1 MRLPQPL
8 LHGRLIRRYK
18 RFLADVALESGG
30 ELTVHCP
37 NPGAMLGLAD
47 PGIEVWLSKSGNP
60 KRKLSHTWELA
71 RVDGALAGINTLAAN
86 RIGGEAVL
94 AGNIGELSGYG
105 GVRREV
111 RYGKNSRIDLLLESK
126 GRPSCYVEIKNVH
139 LMRTPGLAE
148 FPDSVTARGTKHL
161 KELAEMVRSG
171 HRAVM
176 LYVVQR
182 QDCARFSLA
191 ADIDPA
197 YAAAFETARAA
208 GVEAL
213 CYGCVLSLE
222 EIVLDKALALES

>member
-1 MRLPQPL
+1 M
-8 LHGRLIRRYK
+8 
-18 RFLADVALESGG
+18 
-30 ELTVHCP
+30 TVHCP

-47 PGIEVWLSKSGNP
+47 PGIDVWLSNSNNP

-71 RVDGALAGINTLAAN
+71 RVDNTLAGINTLQAN
-86 RIGGEAVL
+86 RIGEEAVL
-94 AGNIGELSGYG
+94 AGKIRELSGYDN
-105 GVRREV
+105 VRREV
-111 RYGKNSRIDLLLESK
+111 PYGKNSRIDLLLEAE
-126 GRPSCYVEIKNVH
+126 GRPDCYVEIKNVH

-161 KELAEMVRSG
+161 GELADMVRAG

-182 QDCARFSLA
+182 GDCGRFALA

-208 GVEAL
+208 GVEGL
-213 CYGCVLSLE
+213 CYGCVLSPE
-222 EIVLDKALALES
+222 EIVLDKALVFNT

>member
-1 MRLPQPL
+1 MRFPEPL
-8 LHGRLIRRYK
+8 IRGQLIRRYK
-18 RFLADVALESGG
+18 RFLADVALESGA
-30 ELTVHCP
+30 EMTVHCP

-47 PGIEVWLSKSGNP
+47 PGIDVWLSDSNNP

-71 RVDGALAGINTLAAN
+71 RVDKTLAGINTLHAN
-86 RIGGEAVL
+86 RIGEEAIL
-94 AGNIGELSGYG
+94 AGKITELSGYDS
-105 GVRREV
+105 VRREV
-111 RYGKNSRIDLLLESK
+111 AYGKNSRIDLLLESE
-126 GRPSCYVEIKNVH
+126 GRPICYVEIKNVH

-161 KELAEMVRSG
+161 GELADMVRAG

-182 QDCARFSLA
+182 GDCSRFALA
-191 ADIDPA
+191 VDIDPA

-213 CYGCVLSLE
+213 CYGCVLSPE
-222 EIVLDKALALES
+222 EIVLDKALAFQT